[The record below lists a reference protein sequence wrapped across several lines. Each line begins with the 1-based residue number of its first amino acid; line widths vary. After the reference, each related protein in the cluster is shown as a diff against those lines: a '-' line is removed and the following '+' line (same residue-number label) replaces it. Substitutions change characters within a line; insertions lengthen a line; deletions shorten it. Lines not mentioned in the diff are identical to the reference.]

1 MIIIIIMMA
10 TVIQMMVIPTQ
21 IAAVEAATTIAT
33 MMITPYSLSQASSTF
48 FWPKWALKL
57 SNARK
62 DLRV

>member
-1 MIIIIIMMA
+1 M
-10 TVIQMMVIPTQ
+10 VIQMMMIATE

-33 MMITPYSLSQASSTF
+33 MMITPYSLSPAFKAF

-57 SNARK
+57 SNAHK

>member
-1 MIIIIIMMA
+1 MMVM
-10 TVIQMMVIPTQ
+10 VIQMMMIATE

-33 MMITPYSLSQASSTF
+33 MMITPYSLSPAFKAF

-57 SNARK
+57 SNAHK